1 MDRSKAKIPSEQ
13 NNRRYE
19 GTEPIYTWVDDTSQW
34 LLGKHKS
41 RDNDPWAVRSRRCR
55 TGDSPQKYVTGA
67 LVEGEL
73 AALDIVEKLKD
84 QMFDITDNKEE
95 QLLDEKVKEYNNI
108 LSDKDRVFYNRANGR
123 SDAESH
129 GCLCR
134 RNFKSLSV

>member
-1 MDRSKAKIPSEQ
+1 M
-13 NNRRYE
+13 
-19 GTEPIYTWVDDTSQW
+19 
-34 LLGKHKS
+34 
-41 RDNDPWAVRSRRCR
+41 
-55 TGDSPQKYVTGA
+55 TGA

-84 QMFDITDNKEE
+84 QTFDITDNKEE

-108 LSDKDRVFYNRANGR
+108 LSDKDSIFYDRANGR